1 MSETQT
7 PFVGKKI
14 KLLLVENDLNQNLLA
29 KDLKIS
35 DSVLSDKLN
44 GKVKITT
51 DELYNII
58 VFLNKNNIPVDAN
71 YFMKT
76 TSTPEISNT
85 N

>member
-58 VFLNKNNIPVDAN
+58 VFLNKNNILVDAN

-76 TSTPEISNT
+76 TPTPEISDT

>member
-7 PFVGKKI
+7 PLVGKKI

-29 KDLKIS
+29 KDLKII

-71 YFMKT
+71 YFMT
-76 TSTPEISNT
+76 PTPPPEISDT
-85 N
+85 Y

>member
-58 VFLNKNNIPVDAN
+58 VFLNKNNIAVDAN

-76 TSTPEISNT
+76 TSTTEISNT